1 MTHII
6 PTPEALLRRYIRAKD
21 ENRPHL
27 MARTFA
33 PDARLQMHLQ
43 TETIAFPAESIGVD
57 AIADTLVRDFG
68 RQYDNVYTFYV
79 TGRRPLAHT
88 ETFACPWLVGMTEK
102 ATGSVRVGCGRYEW
116 TIDAQRACVTAL
128 TITITHMSVLPATC
142 AESMFAWLTSL
153 GYPWTPPQ
161 AIFAHAPA
169 DEAFGPVLNALRAAC
184 EPVGAIPA

>member
-1 MTHII
+1 
-6 PTPEALLRRYIRAKD
+6 
-21 ENRPHL
+21 
-27 MARTFA
+27 
-33 PDARLQMHLQ
+33 
-43 TETIAFPAESIGVD
+43 VD

-79 TGRRPLAHT
+79 TGRRPLADT
-88 ETFACPWLVGMTEK
+88 ATFACPWLVGMTEK

-128 TITITHMSVLPATC
+128 TITITHMSVLPAAC
-142 AESMFAWLTSL
+142 AEPMFAWLTSL

-169 DEAFGPVLNALRAAC
+169 DEAFGPVLDALRAAC